1 MNKEAEQDLD
11 FQEICFGLNRETDER
26 SLAIFLQL
34 FCKHELLQT
43 LIPRL
48 GDDEIIQLVDQLTM
62 VLRNHLQEDEYHELF
77 LGDPDHHH

>member
-1 MNKEAEQDLD
+1 MNKERDQGID

-26 SLAIFLQL
+26 SLAIFLKL
-34 FCKHELLQT
+34 FSRDELLQT

-48 GDDEIIQLVDQLTM
+48 GDDEIIQLVDQLTT
-62 VLRNHLQEDEYHELF
+62 VLRNHLQEAEYHELF

>member
-1 MNKEAEQDLD
+1 MNKEADQDID

-26 SLAIFLQL
+26 SLAIFLRL
-34 FCKHELLQT
+34 FSRDELLQT

-48 GDDEIIQLVDQLTM
+48 GDDEIIQLVDQLTT
-62 VLRNHLQEDEYHELF
+62 VLRNHLQENEYHELF

>member
-1 MNKEAEQDLD
+1 MNKEADQDID

-26 SLAIFLQL
+26 SMAIFLKL
-34 FCKHELLQT
+34 FSRDELLQT

-48 GDDEIIQLVDQLTM
+48 GDDEIIQLVDQLTA
-62 VLRNHLQEDEYHELF
+62 VLRNHLQEEEYHEIF

>member
-1 MNKEAEQDLD
+1 MNKEADQDID

-26 SLAIFLQL
+26 SLAFFIQL
-34 FCKHELLQT
+34 FSRDELLQA

-48 GDDEIIQLVDQLTM
+48 GDDEIIQLVDQLTA